1 MYIERVTLKNF
12 RNYENKTVEF
22 KDGLNVII
30 GRNASGK
37 TNLLESLYCS
47 GIGKSPRTNKY
58 REMIRWD
65 SDYAY
70 IKVTLKKNRSTHT
83 IEYSIDSQDKK
94 RIAIDGIPLVK
105 LSEILGMLNIVFFS
119 PDEMRLIKESPQERR
134 RFADISLSQQNKKYF
149 YSLSK
154 YNNVLAQ
161 RNKLLK
167 ESRDMRS
174 LPEMLYGWDVQLAE
188 HGAYM
193 IGKRYE
199 FVEKIQT
206 FAKKIHMEITD
217 GKEDLQLEYESNV
230 QYGDVKDM
238 QSVFFDKLRSNI
250 EKDTNLSYTSFGCH
264 RDDIAIKINGIDVRK
279 YGSQGQ
285 QRTVALS
292 LKLAEIYLFE
302 SEIGE
307 KPVLLLDDVLSE
319 LDLYRRQK
327 LMELSSGL
335 QTIITCTDFDMDLP
349 RNTVFIEKKE

>member
-134 RFADISLSQQNKKYF
+134 RFADISMSQQNKKYF

-206 FAKKIHMEITD
+206 FAKKIHLEITD

-230 QYGDVKDM
+230 QYGDVKEM
-238 QSVFFDKLRSNI
+238 QAVFFDKLRSNI